1 VDRNNRRE
9 YMTPEEAKSRAERAK
24 QILGDSLVKE
34 AFSAAEE
41 ALNRAVRAAK
51 TEPEAFK
58 AAIACQVFDL
68 IKGSIEGHITT
79 AQIIEYNFKDKTSL
93 LDRVMGR

>member
-1 VDRNNRRE
+1 
-9 YMTPEEAKSRAERAK
+9 MSPEEAKQRAERAR
-24 QILGDSLVKE
+24 QLLNDPMLKE

-51 TEPEAFK
+51 TDTEAFK

-68 IKGSIEGHITT
+68 IKGSIEGHIAT
-79 AQIIEYNFKDKTSL
+79 AKIVEYNFKPTLKERFGL
-93 LDRVMGR
+93 

>member
-1 VDRNNRRE
+1 
-9 YMTPEEAKSRAERAK
+9 MTKEEAQVRAARAK
-24 QILGDSLVKE
+24 QILDDELVKE
-34 AFSAAEE
+34 AFSAAED

-51 TEPEAFK
+51 TEGEAFK

-79 AQIIEYNFKDKTSL
+79 AKIIEYNFAEPKKRFGL
-93 LDRVMGR
+93 F